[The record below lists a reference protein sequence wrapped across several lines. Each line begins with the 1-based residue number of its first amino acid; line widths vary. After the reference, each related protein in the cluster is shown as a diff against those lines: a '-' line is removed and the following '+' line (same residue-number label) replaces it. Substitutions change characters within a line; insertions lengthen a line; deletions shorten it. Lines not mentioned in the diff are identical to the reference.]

1 MRGANPVRAQE
12 RGDGATLWIQEIFYT
27 LQGEGPFIGEPSVF
41 VRTGG
46 CNLRCHWCDTDFES
60 STWHPS
66 LEELLRRIE
75 ELRSPSC
82 DLIVLTGGEPLR
94 QNVVPLVRALLGQGL
109 RVQVETNGTLWLADL
124 PDDPRLTIVCS
135 PKTPSLDVALV
146 PRVSV
151 YKYVLAAGET
161 DAEDG
166 LPTASTQRPGQEARL
181 FRPPPGAAVT
191 VMPRDDGD
199 PAKNAANLKACTEVA
214 LAHGYRMSVQ
224 LHKLL
229 GIA

>member
-1 MRGANPVRAQE
+1 MRGANPVRPQE
-12 RGDGATLWIQEIFYT
+12 GGDGQSLWIQEVFYT
-27 LQGEGPFIGEPSVF
+27 LQGEGPFVGEPSVF

-60 STWHPS
+60 SPWRPS
-66 LEELLRRIE
+66 LDELLARIG
-75 ELRSPSC
+75 ELRPAVC

-94 QNVVPLVRALLGQGL
+94 QNVVPLIRALLERGL
-109 RVQVETNGTLWLADL
+109 RVQIETNGTLWLDGM

-135 PKTPSLDVALV
+135 PKTPGLHPDLV

-151 YKYVLAAGET
+151 YKYVLAAGES
-161 DAEDG
+161 DPGDG
-166 LPTASTQRPGQEARL
+166 LPTLSTQLPGQAARL

-199 PAKNAANLKACTEVA
+199 EERNVANRQACTAVA